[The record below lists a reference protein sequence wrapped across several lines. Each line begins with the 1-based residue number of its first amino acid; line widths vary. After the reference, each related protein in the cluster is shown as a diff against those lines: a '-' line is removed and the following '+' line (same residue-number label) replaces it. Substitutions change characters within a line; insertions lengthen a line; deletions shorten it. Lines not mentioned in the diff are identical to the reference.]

1 MKDFKRTDNLDLE
14 IKNGDFLIDES
25 DQQHIEDIF
34 IAQKGEFKEFPQLG
48 FGAINYIKTNTTIYQ
63 FERDLRIQLQ
73 FDDYNNA
80 EIDTQEGIANT
91 KITI

>member
-1 MKDFKRTDNLDLE
+1 MKDFNRTDNLDLE
-14 IKNGDFLIDES
+14 IRNGDFLIDES

-73 FDDYNNA
+73 FDNYQNA
-80 EIDTQEGIANT
+80 EIDTKEGIANT